1 MTMKKIIS
9 IFAISALVLTGC
21 NKLLDIPQHGAQGFE
36 GYYSTD
42 AEAETAINAA
52 YLQLRGNS
60 TNVFMG
66 KNLQSD
72 DVWAGGGGRN
82 DNADLEQLN
91 EFSFNTDQSYI
102 QGMFEGYYGVIYKC
116 NVVLG
121 HCTLDTPT
129 MKRVCAEARVIRA
142 MQYFDLITLWG
153 NPPLVDHELDP
164 SEYSMPNGSTEDLW
178 NLVNTD
184 LKTAIES
191 GCLPE
196 KSNVNDKQ
204 WKVTK
209 QFAQALYGKALLW
222 QEDYAGAAAQL
233 NAVIDSKLYD
243 LYPVFEDIYLYS
255 NKMSCESLFES
266 IRITNPSNAF
276 ENFDFT
282 HLFLHWRTERFSMT
296 DEMNTRFVTMQTGY
310 GFLSPRKA
318 LYEAFVAEEGKA
330 GYRLNSTLKTLD
342 QFADMGMKLTA
353 SLIGEGTFQWKRR
366 VEAAGVDP
374 SSYSFSMEDDFIW
387 MRYAEVLLLAAE
399 ANLKAGNA
407 SKAAECLNAVRTR
420 AQLPA
425 KASVTMDDIKTEKR
439 LELCYDMCRYQDLL
453 RWGDAEKYL
462 ANQGENY
469 PELQPNG
476 NVVYKP
482 LYDGDKSKYG
492 WKKGKNELLPYPG
505 LEIRLNSNIKQN
517 PGW

>member
-1 MTMKKIIS
+1 MKKIIS
-9 IFAISALVLTGC
+9 IIALSALVLTGC
-21 NKLLDIPQHGAQGFE
+21 NSLLDIPQHGAQGFE

-52 YLQLRGNS
+52 YIQLRSNS

-91 EFSFNTDQSYI
+91 EFSFNPDQSYI

-121 HCTLDTPT
+121 HCTGDSET
-129 MKRVCAEARVIRA
+129 MQRVRAEARVIRA
-142 MQYFDLITLWG
+142 LQYFDLITLWG

-164 SEYSMPNGSTEDLW
+164 SEYSAPNGSTEDLW

-209 QFAQALYGKALLW
+209 QFAQALLGKALLW
-222 QEDYAGAAAQL
+222 QKDYTNAAKYL
-233 NAVIDSKLYD
+233 NDVIDSNLYA

-255 NKMSCESLFES
+255 NKMSSESLFES
-266 IRITNPSNAF
+266 VRITNPSNAF

-282 HLFLHWRTERFSMT
+282 HLFLHWRTERFEFT

-318 LYEAFVAEEGKA
+318 LYDAFVAEEGVG
-330 GYRLNSTLKTLD
+330 GYRLNSSLKTVD
-342 QFADMGMKLTA
+342 QMEAMGMKLVS
-353 SLIGEGTFQWKRR
+353 SLIGEGSFQWKRR

-399 ANLKAGNA
+399 ANLQAGDATKALN
-407 SKAAECLNAVRTR
+407 CLNQVRTR

-425 KASVTMDDIKTEKR
+425 KASCTLDDIKTEKR

-462 ANQGENY
+462 SKQGENY

-476 NVVYKP
+476 NVVYKT
-482 LYDGDKSKYG
+482 LYDGDASKHG